1 MVPRTQ
7 RTASGVG
14 VARSGHLESTHGVD
28 ARCRRETSTQE
39 VDRDIEGMPRGRPG
53 CERWMRSRGW
63 PADQVRE
70 RPSWRR
76 ESVVARGRG
85 GDADDRRRA
94 SDPARSRVT
103 SARRCAARVRR
114 SITASPHSTPRAQS
128 AAPTRALVP
137 LSGAAVRTCSWAAA
151 AAWSNASTTAAVRRG
166 SAVLVLRSVGG
177 HGEGEEQQERQ
188 ARRGNEP
195 HYHRRGDGARGSE
208 DPGRA
213 AHSPDPTRIGY
224 RVPSR
229 ARRCRRLALD
239 AVPRLVVK
247 PRTT

>member
-151 AAWSNASTTAAVRRG
+151 AAWSNASTTAAVREGAAPFSSCAPWVVTAKAKSSR
-166 SAVLVLRSVGG
+166 SARLAVVMSRIITGGATVPADRRIPGERRILRILPASVIGFL
-177 HGEGEEQQERQ
+177 R
-188 ARRGNEP
+188 
-195 HYHRRGDGARGSE
+195 ARG
-208 DPGRA
+208 G
-213 AHSPDPTRIGY
+213 
-224 RVPSR
+224 
-229 ARRCRRLALD
+229 
-239 AVPRLVVK
+239 VVGSLST
-247 PRTT
+247 PYLGSW

>member
-1 MVPRTQ
+1 MSTRDVDTGGRQ
-7 RTASGVG
+7 GHRGDAAGEAG
-14 VARSGHLESTHGVD
+14 LRAMDAVARVAGGSGSGEAELEEGERRR
-28 ARCRRETSTQE
+28 AWARRRCRRSTQSLGSGSE
-39 VDRDIEGMPRGRPG
+39 SRDQ
-53 CERWMRSRGW
+53 C
-63 PADQVRE
+63 PAV
-70 RPSWRR
+70 
-76 ESVVARGRG
+76 
-85 GDADDRRRA
+85 
-94 SDPARSRVT
+94 
-103 SARRCAARVRR
+103 RCACSQEHHGEPAQ
-114 SITASPHSTPRAQS
+114 HAQS
-128 AAPTRALVP
+128 AERSSDESARP
-137 LSGAAVRTCSWAAA
+137 AVGCGGEDLLLGGCGRMVERVDDCGGEGG
-151 AAWSNASTTAAVRRG
+151 G